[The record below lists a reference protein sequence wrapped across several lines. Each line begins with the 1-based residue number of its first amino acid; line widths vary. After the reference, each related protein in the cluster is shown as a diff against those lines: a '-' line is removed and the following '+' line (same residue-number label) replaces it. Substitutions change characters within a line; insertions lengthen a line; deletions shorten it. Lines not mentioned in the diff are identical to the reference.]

1 METLWKSM
9 EVDGNWRKPVKVN
22 IESWKASIASMEAST
37 TSMEAP
43 TTSMEAFIYFHEK
56 SKNNEVG
63 RKVHGFSGSKWKYM
77 KYIMYWRY

>member
-1 METLWKSM
+1 M
-9 EVDGNWRKPVKVN
+9 KVN

-43 TTSMEAFIYFHEK
+43 TTSMEAIIYCHEK

-63 RKVHGFSGSKWKYM
+63 GSQKKSTW
-77 KYIMYWRY
+77 I